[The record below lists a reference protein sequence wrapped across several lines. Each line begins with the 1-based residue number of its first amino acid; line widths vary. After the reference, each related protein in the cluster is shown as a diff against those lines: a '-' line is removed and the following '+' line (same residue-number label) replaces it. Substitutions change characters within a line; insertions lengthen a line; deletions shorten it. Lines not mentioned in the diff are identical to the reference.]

1 MTLGNDNGTDGRTD
15 RRTDRQT
22 DGQTEFDAICA
33 PPTEEGR
40 IIRRKTCWRRL
51 IWPIT
56 RPGYVIC
63 MYSPTTLVAAEVS
76 FYKIVC
82 RKTSTSMRFFLSTNI
97 ITVVHIMGVHI
108 YLCIGLI
115 FLHRCDECIKC
126 KQNKQKYLKRYVGL
140 VFRSS
145 VRTQSSTTATGYAV
159 SVVSRSERVAL
170 KTCTSYR
177 P

>member
-1 MTLGNDNGTDGRTD
+1 MTLGNDNGTDGQTDRQTD
-15 RRTDRQT
+15 RRTDRVRRNMRP
-22 DGQTEFDAICA
+22 

-40 IIRRKTCWRRL
+40 IIRRKTCWSRL

-82 RKTSTSMRFFLSTNI
+82 RKTSTSMRTFYQHNYRSPY
-97 ITVVHIMGVHI
+97 HGVHI

-126 KQNKQKYLKRYVGL
+126 KQNKQKYLKRHVGL

-145 VRTQSSTTATGYAV
+145 VRTLHDRRLQQQAMQ
-159 SVVSRSERVAL
+159 
-170 KTCTSYR
+170 YR
-177 P
+177 